1 MEEALRQFLA
11 RLEAIDEEFDGLGD
25 TNVRE
30 HMGEDILRG
39 FLRLEPDF
47 TPSGEYGLSPEANGR
62 IGKAIGRFVTA
73 ARTAAE
79 REGIAT
85 FHGRLSAFQNDGV
98 RTVDGSNFN
107 DFFGVFDAEW
117 FDAAGNDLR

>member
-1 MEEALRQFLA
+1 MEQALRQFLA
-11 RLEAIDEEFDGLGD
+11 RLEAIDEDHAGLGD

-30 HMGEDILRG
+30 LMGEDILRG

-47 TPSGEYGLSPEANGR
+47 IPSGEYGLGPEGNQR
-62 IGKAIGRFVTA
+62 VTTTITRFVTA

-79 REGIAT
+79 REGINT
-85 FHGRLSAFQNDGV
+85 FHARLAAFQNDGV

-107 DFFGVFDAEW
+107 DFFGVKDGTW

>member
-1 MEEALRQFLA
+1 MEEVLRRFLA
-11 RLEAIDEEFDGLGD
+11 RLEAIDEDFEGLGD

-39 FLRLEPDF
+39 FLRLEPNF
-47 TPSGEYGLSPEANGR
+47 TPSGEYGLDPEANRR
-62 IGKAIGRFVTA
+62 IGQVIERFVTA

-79 REGIAT
+79 REGITT
-85 FHGRLSAFQNDGV
+85 FHGRLAAFQSDSV
-98 RTVDGSNFN
+98 RTEDGSNFN
-107 DFFGVFDAEW
+107 DFFGVMEGEW